1 MCTLPSRHDY
11 VLEHTHY
18 KFSFLLFTT
27 SNSSQDIRVRHSY
40 GSTQAVTC
48 EVGIKHS
55 LLQRKFGGALLYAG
69 EGKEGKVIH
78 IEVLTQSVES
88 GVGGGQILEERRG

>member
-1 MCTLPSRHDY
+1 MAVHRQSL
-11 VLEHTHY
+11 VKLELNILFY
-18 KFSFLLFTT
+18 K
-27 SNSSQDIRVRHSY
+27 
-40 GSTQAVTC
+40 
-48 EVGIKHS
+48 ES
-55 LLQRKFGGALLYAG
+55 LGGALLYAG